1 MGVIL
6 IWYFVA
12 VNVVALI
19 QMQQDKSRAVKEEWR
34 ISEKQLWIVTLIG
47 GSLGTYLGMKW
58 FRHKTKHT
66 AFVIGVPCA
75 LIAHCIMVVF
85 LTMRS

>member
-6 IWYFVA
+6 IWYLVA

-19 QMQQDKSRAVKEEWR
+19 QMQQDKARAVKEEWR
-34 ISEKQLWIVTLIG
+34 ISEKQLWIVTFIG

-66 AFVIGVPCA
+66 PFVIGVPCT
-75 LIAHCIMVVF
+75 LIAHCIIVVF
-85 LTMRS
+85 VMMRY

>member
-6 IWYFVA
+6 IWYLVA

-47 GSLGTYLGMKW
+47 GSLGSYLGMKW

-66 AFVIGVPCA
+66 AFVIGVPST
-75 LIAHCIMVVF
+75 LIAHCFLVVF
-85 LTMRS
+85 VTMRY

>member
-1 MGVIL
+1 MGGIF
-6 IWYFVA
+6 IWYLVA
-12 VNVVALI
+12 VNAVALI

-47 GSLGTYLGMKW
+47 GSLGSYLGMKW

-66 AFVIGVPCA
+66 AFVIGVPVT
-75 LIAHCIMVVF
+75 LIAHCFLVVF
-85 LTMRS
+85 LAMKY